1 MFDLDKYYIN
11 PRAAKELRKV
21 YAAMVRYPNLNIFI
35 ASHTDSRGSN
45 EYNNRLSINRAI
57 STKNWLVRRGI
68 EAGRLTTDGFG
79 EFELE
84 NYCEDNITSQEE
96 EHQLNRRSVFKI
108 K

>member
-1 MFDLDKYYIN
+1 M
-11 PRAAKELRKV
+11 
-21 YAAMVRYPNLNIFI
+21 NII
-35 ASHTDSRGSN
+35 K
-45 EYNNRLSINRAI
+45 LSINRAT

-68 EAGRLTTDGFG
+68 ASDRLTTDGFG

-84 NYCEDNITSQEE
+84 NYCDDNVTCQEE

>member
-1 MFDLDKYYIN
+1 
-11 PRAAKELRKV
+11 
-21 YAAMVRYPNLNIFI
+21 MVRYPNLKIFI

-45 EYNNRLSINRAI
+45 EYNNRISINRAI
-57 STKNWLVRRGI
+57 STKNWLVSRGI
-68 EAGRLTTDGFG
+68 EADRLTTDGFG

-84 NYCEDNITSQEE
+84 NYCEDNVTCQEE

>member
-68 EAGRLTTDGFG
+68 KLIDSQLTD
-79 EFELE
+79 LE
-84 NYCEDNITSQEE
+84 NSNWKIIVKTMLPYVKK
-96 EHQLNRRSVFKI
+96 RSTN
-108 K
+108 